1 MAYHKSKVEQCAR
14 VLAYALKESDP
25 DGMDVYFTSEMHN
38 HKTYKRSR
46 QVEAAIRKHEFR
58 PYRTTSMAKCLGELL
73 DTRRGRSRR
82 RRRTSIYVLTD
93 AVWEQCEPGVD
104 HCIVREARALRKEG
118 SLPSDL
124 MIQFIRFG
132 DQGDRRLAERLRY
145 LDDDLVDRFDLG
157 EL

>member
-1 MAYHKSKVEQCAR
+1 MAHHKNKVEQCAR
-14 VLAYALKESDP
+14 VLAYAGKISDP

-38 HKTYKRSR
+38 RKTYKRSS

-58 PYRTTSMAKCLGELL
+58 PYRTTNMAKCLGELL
-73 DTRRGRSRR
+73 DGRRSRLR
-82 RRRTSIYVLTD
+82 RPRRASIYVLTD
-93 AVWEQCEPGVD
+93 AVWEDCEPGVD
-104 HCIVREARALRKEG
+104 RCIVREARTLKKEG

-132 DQGDRRLAERLRY
+132 DQGDSRLAERLRY